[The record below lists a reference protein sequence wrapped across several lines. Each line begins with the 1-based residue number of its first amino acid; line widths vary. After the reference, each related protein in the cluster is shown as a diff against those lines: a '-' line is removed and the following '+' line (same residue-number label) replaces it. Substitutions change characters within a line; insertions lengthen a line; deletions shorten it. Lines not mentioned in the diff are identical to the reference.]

1 MILKPGDLGDVGDV
15 PGGFS
20 LIDFSG
26 LSVLR
31 SVGRESWGLVREF
44 AGPAS
49 WIVEAVVVGKKRDA
63 TSTRLLNELIVLAII
78 TY

>member
-1 MILKPGDLGDVGDV
+1 MNPGDLGDVGDV

-31 SVGRESWGLVREF
+31 SVRRESWGLARAF
-44 AGPAS
+44 AGSAP

-63 TSTRLLNELIVLAII
+63 TSTRLLNELIVLGII
-78 TY
+78 KY